1 MATLAAKMAG
11 ARQLLQAILLSAMVA
26 LPQLIGAD
34 APANKAKPLPKELV
48 EYVREA
54 RRLGLPEQELKDNAR
69 KAGWP
74 ATQIGQA
81 IADTSAPAAA
91 EAPAPTTGPTSA
103 APASE
108 SGAPGV
114 PAPPVR
120 EPRPETRI
128 PGPDDYRI
136 GAGDVLQ
143 ISVWDEPKASVG
155 STVVRPDGRIGMP
168 LLKEVD
174 VMGLSPQQAE
184 ARITQRLSA
193 LIPNADVTVVVSA
206 THSKK
211 IYAIGA
217 VKKEGPISY
226 TYRMSILQALSE
238 AGGLNDYAK
247 HKKIY
252 ILRTENGKEY
262 RFPFDYDA
270 VLKGQ
275 RVELNI
281 TLLPNDVIV
290 VPR

>member
-1 MATLAAKMAG
+1 MKRIG
-11 ARQLLQAILLSAMVA
+11 ARRLIQVIFLSLVVA
-26 LPQLIGAD
+26 LSQAPGAD
-34 APANKAKPLPKELV
+34 KPSNKTNKAKPALPRELL

-54 RRLGLPEQELKDNAR
+54 RRLGLPEQDLRENAR
-69 KAGWP
+69 KAGWSAVQVAQALIQVP
-74 ATQIGQA
+74 APAQSSGEA
-81 IADTSAPAAA
+81 SAPAS
-91 EAPAPTTGPTSA
+91 APGPDVAHKSNLA
-103 APASE
+103 APADPDS
-108 SGAPGV
+108 S
-114 PAPPVR
+114 
-120 EPRPETRI
+120 
-128 PGPDDYRI
+128 PDDYRI

-143 ISVWDEPKASVG
+143 ISVWDEPKASVSG
-155 STVVRPDGRIGMP
+155 TVVRPDGRVGMP
-168 LLKEVD
+168 LLKEVEL
-174 VMGLSPQQAE
+174 MGLSTKQAE

-193 LIPNADVTVVVSA
+193 LIPSADVTVVVTA
-206 THSKK
+206 IHSKK

-217 VKKEGPISY
+217 VKREGPISY

-270 VLKGQ
+270 VLQGQ
-275 RVELNI
+275 RMELNI